1 MLDVNNILIALENPN
16 SNGILSFVLGFLFM
30 IMVYNT
36 LLYYQLRSRVYL
48 YYLLYT
54 GLIIASTLFYIS
66 SDFFDL
72 FINPI
77 RPLLFKFVAFFRW
90 SYNLIYFLF
99 VLSFVDL
106 KTKAPKWN
114 NVILYTIYVLFGI
127 GVLVQ
132 IASIITNDP
141 LLISNVFSRF
151 FIPVALVLSMTGYY
165 VLFKIEAKFKYY
177 LIIGSLFLIVA
188 SFIGAAIYYL
198 DLLPRDNHLRDSIF
212 YIGVVAENVLF
223 SLGLAHQQKFILEE
237 KNRIILADKERQLT
251 MVIETQ
257 ERERARIAQE
267 IHDGVLQRMG
277 GVLLQARNLAETY
290 QAGENKHTQ
299 ELIKNLENSNHELR
313 SISHQMMPKS
323 LRELGLVAAL
333 DDMLNLS
340 LPFAKMEHSFEAFN
354 VDTRFSANVELVL
367 FRVAQE
373 LVNNIVKHSQ
383 AQKVS
388 VQVFKSGQNA
398 ILIVTDNGL
407 GLTMQQETEGI
418 GLTNIR
424 SRVAAVHGTVSFDS
438 KPNEGVTVT
447 VKVPTK
453 V

>member
-1 MLDVNNILIALENPN
+1 MINVENILIALENPN
-16 SNGILSFVLGFLFM
+16 SNGVLSFVLGLLFM

-36 LLYYQLRSRVYL
+36 LLYYQLRSKVYL

-72 FINPI
+72 FIDPL
-77 RPLLFKFVAFFRW
+77 RPLLFKFIAFFRW

-99 VLSFVDL
+99 ALSFVGL
-106 KTKAPKWN
+106 RTKEPKWN
-114 NVILYTIYVLFGI
+114 RFIVYTIYVLFGV
-127 GVLVQ
+127 GFLVQ
-132 IASIITNDP
+132 ITSLIIDDP
-141 LLISNVFSRF
+141 ILISNVFSRF
-151 FIPVALVLSMTGYY
+151 FIPVALVLSVIGYY

-198 DLLPRDNHLRDSIF
+198 DLLPKDNHLRDSIF
-212 YIGVVAENVLF
+212 YIGVVVENVLF
-223 SLGLAHQQKFILEE
+223 SLGLAHQQKYELEE

-267 IHDGVLQRMG
+267 LHDGVLQQMG

-290 QAGENKHTQ
+290 QAGENKQTQ
-299 ELIKNLENSNHELR
+299 ELIKNLESSNLELR

-340 LPFAKMEHSFEAFN
+340 LPFAKVDHTFEAFN
-354 VDTRFSANVELVL
+354 IDTRLPAKVELVL
-367 FRVAQE
+367 FRVSQE
-373 LVNNIVKHSQ
+373 LVNNIVKHS
-383 AQKVS
+383 AAKKVS
-388 VQVFKSGQNA
+388 VQVFKSGENA
-398 ILIVTDNGL
+398 ILIVEDNGV
-407 GLTMQQETEGI
+407 GLTIQQEIEGI
-418 GLTNIR
+418 GLSNIR
-424 SRVAAVHGTVSFDS
+424 SRVEAVQGTVNFDS
-438 KPNEGVTVT
+438 KLNNGVTVT
-447 VKVPTK
+447 VKVPN
-453 V
+453 